1 MLISLTETTE
11 HTSVLQM
18 TQIFRNDLYF
28 WSKTKEKINSKELMI
43 YLANDNFMEVKQIF
57 LGVGPKLKIHNF

>member
-28 WSKTKEKINSKELMI
+28 WSKTKEKIYSKELMI
-43 YLANDNFMEVKQIF
+43 YLANDNFIEVKVF
-57 LGVGPKLKIHNF
+57 AGVGTKKKGHF

>member
-43 YLANDNFMEVKQIF
+43 YLANDNFMEVKKF
-57 LGVGPKLKIHNF
+57 SGYLGQKKKSNF